1 METNNLLKL
10 GKNFGK
16 FILLIAIFSQCS
28 RHIKIYSNS
37 LKDENSILS
46 EDYLYDNSQE
56 YILGIGDELE
66 IKISRFLRSLHH
78 N

>member
-16 FILLIAIFSQCS
+16 FILLIAIFSQCF

-37 LKDENSILS
+37 LKDEKFDFVRRLS
-46 EDYLYDNSQE
+46 
-56 YILGIGDELE
+56 
-66 IKISRFLRSLHH
+66 LR
-78 N
+78 